1 MANAEVM
8 SSYSYADVLQDM
20 QKQRKHVKFYEGE
33 VRRWTAKM
41 SVLEAKTKLTEREV
55 ADLVQIRKILN
66 LAERGLSLH
75 HRLIQSNENYCKLLA
90 TKIDLERKI
99 AALPKEK

>member
-1 MANAEVM
+1 
-8 SSYSYADVLQDM
+8 M

-41 SVLEAKTKLTEREV
+41 SVLEAKAKLTESDIS
-55 ADLVQIRKILN
+55 DLTQIRKILS

-75 HRLIQSNENYCKLLA
+75 KRLIQSNERFCQLLA
-90 TKIDLERKI
+90 TKIDLQRKI
-99 AALPKEK
+99 AALPKEN